1 MSADAAPAIANIGF
15 PAAISKRAKRRLGIA
30 GRTCFVRLVPGGFE
44 IAGGESGRVTLPFAR
59 IARIRAGFEETK
71 SGTILLL
78 RLWRVGER
86 GTVTFG
92 GNEDRR
98 AYGRF
103 VRAAVPRLMQER
115 PDLPIETGSGWFVPI
130 FAIGAFGALSLAASG
145 FMLYLA
151 VTGDDWRIG
160 LGALA
165 VALILLAVL
174 GPWVWSRH
182 RPRRIARAEEIER
195 ALPGC

>member
-1 MSADAAPAIANIGF
+1 MSANAAPAVTDPGF
-15 PAAISKRAKRRLGIA
+15 PAALSKRAKQRLGVA
-30 GRTCFVRLVPGGFE
+30 GRKSFVRLVPDGVE
-44 IAGGESGRVTLPFAR
+44 IAGEESGRTTLPFAR
-59 IARIRAGFEETK
+59 IARMRVGFEETK
-71 SGTILLL
+71 YGTILLL
-78 RLWRVGER
+78 RLWLTGEQ
-86 GTVTFG
+86 GSVAFG
-92 GNEDRR
+92 GNDNRR

-103 VRAAVPRLMQER
+103 VRAAVSRLMQER

-130 FAIGAFGALSLAASG
+130 FAIGAFGALSLATAS
-145 FMLYLA
+145 FTLYLA
-151 VTGDDWRIG
+151 ITGDDWTIG

-182 RPRRIARAEEIER
+182 RPRRIASAEAIER

>member
-1 MSADAAPAIANIGF
+1 MPADAASVTADIGF
-15 PAAISKRAKRRLGIA
+15 PAALSKRAKRQLGVA
-30 GRTCFVRLVPGGFE
+30 GRTCIVRLVSGGFE

-59 IARIRAGFEETK
+59 IARMRVGFEETK
-71 SGTILLL
+71 YGTVLLL
-78 RLWRVGER
+78 RLWRVAER
-86 GTVTFG
+86 GTLALG

-103 VRAAVPRLMQER
+103 VRAAVPQLMQES

-130 FAIGAFGALSLAASG
+130 FAIGAFGALSLAAAG

-165 VALILLAVL
+165 VALILLALL

-182 RPRRIARAEEIER
+182 RPRRITRAEEIER

>member
-1 MSADAAPAIANIGF
+1 MPANAAPAVTDAGF
-15 PAAISKRAKRRLGIA
+15 PAALSKRLKRQLGVA
-30 GRTCFVRLVPGGFE
+30 GRKSFVRLVPDGFE
-44 IAGGESGRVTLPFAR
+44 VVGEESGRRILPFAR
-59 IARIRAGFEETK
+59 IARMRVGFEETK

-78 RLWRVGER
+78 RLWLVGER
-86 GTVTFG
+86 GAATFG

-103 VRAAVPRLMQER
+103 VRAAVPRLMQAR

-130 FAIGAFGALSLAASG
+130 FALGAFGALSLAAAG

-182 RPRRIARAEEIER
+182 RPRRVARAEEIER